1 MSEDMMRENAAEEAP
16 EAEEAMATLLTA
28 DQAAQAL
35 GISTRRLR
43 DWRKEGRI
51 AEVGK
56 FKRGTARIPLFAP
69 EAVER
74 LRTASAAEEATV
86 ATVATV
92 ATAADSA
99 AFAEAVA
106 RRVALLLA
114 ERAAAEVATVAPL
127 VAQIT
132 DQAERI
138 GRLEAERESVEAQ
151 LTARDQAL
159 AAHALTIAE
168 LRRRAELAEAERDRP
183 SVAQAAQEAPAAQ
196 GAPAAVQ
203 EAAPGVWGRLRRWWD
218 ERHPAG

>member
-1 MSEDMMRENAAEEAP
+1 MPDNTAEETT
-16 EAEEAMATLLTA
+16 ATLLTA

-51 AEVGK
+51 TEVGR

-74 LRTASAAEEATV
+74 LRTAVAAEEAP
-86 ATVATV
+86 VATV

-132 DQAERI
+132 DQAERL

-168 LRRRAELAEAERDRP
+168 LRRRAEVAEAELFHQRKDQEA
-183 SVAQAAQEAPAAQ
+183 AQAAPEGLGAQEALAEVQ
-196 GAPAAVQ
+196 GAASR
-203 EAAPGVWGRLRRWWD
+203 VWGCVRRWW
-218 ERHPAG
+218 ERR

>member
-1 MSEDMMRENAAEEAP
+1 MMRENAAEEAP

-74 LRTASAAEEATV
+74 LRTASAAEE

-183 SVAQAAQEAPAAQ
+183 SVAQTAQEAPAAQ